1 MEILKSTPIKELI
14 KNHPET
20 IEVLLGYGLNC
31 VNCRFSAYDTLESG
45 LKIHGLEHELE
56 LILKDLNE
64 VINKS

>member
-1 MEILKSTPIKELI
+1 MKKITKETPIKKILDE
-14 KNHPET
+14 HPET

-56 LILKDLNE
+56 LILKDL
-64 VINKS
+64 